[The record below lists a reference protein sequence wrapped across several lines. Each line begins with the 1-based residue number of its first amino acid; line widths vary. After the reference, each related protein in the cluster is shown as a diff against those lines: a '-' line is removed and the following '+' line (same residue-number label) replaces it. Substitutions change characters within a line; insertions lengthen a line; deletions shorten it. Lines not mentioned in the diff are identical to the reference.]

1 MAEETTTEKTVIEFG
16 TAELVEHLN
25 AKTERTFTGAS
36 LRTLLR
42 KLIKDG
48 VLEPFE
54 GRYSFDGAKD
64 PRVVAIVKA
73 VNDGAAEAAD
83 AERKAALKAKNAEKK
98 AAAAAAKGEAAPAK
112 KKSKT
117 KKAEPVV
124 EEEEVEDDDLDE
136 L

>member
-1 MAEETTTEKTVIEFG
+1 MAEEATTEKTTIEFG

-54 GRYSFDGAKD
+54 GRYSFDSAKD

-83 AERKAALKAKNAEKK
+83 AERKANLKAKNAEKK
-98 AAAAAAKGEAAPAK
+98 AAAAGEAKLKSPAK
-112 KKSKT
+112 KK
-117 KKAEPVV
+117 KAAAPAPV
-124 EEEEVEDDDLDE
+124 EEEVEEDDLDE

>member
-1 MAEETTTEKTVIEFG
+1 MAEEAKTEKTTIEFG

-48 VLEPFE
+48 VLEAFE
-54 GRYSFDGAKD
+54 GRYSFEGPKD

-98 AAAAAAKGEAAPAK
+98 AAAKEAAPKPA

-117 KKAEPVV
+117 KKAAEPV
-124 EEEEVEDDDLDE
+124 EEEEIEEDDLDE